1 MPKQSSAIEKA
12 LLVIEEMTAARRPV
26 PLAALAD
33 STGLPKQ
40 TVHRILQQLEETK
53 MVRRGFRAD
62 HFVAG
67 ARLRKL
73 ALSALQAAMTTLPV
87 HAVLESLV
95 ADVGESANIGVL
107 SGFSVVY
114 LDRVE
119 YAWPLRLQIS
129 PNDRLPA
136 HCVAIGKLLLA
147 FLPDRLRLDLLRS
160 ARLERFTDSTVTEPA
175 LLERELAA
183 IRRQDYALNNQE
195 FHPGLL
201 GAAVPIRRQDGEV
214 VAALAI
220 HGVAP
225 RVTPDGLRAQL
236 PRMREAA
243 ERLGELLTADAAAA
257 LAPGESRVAAA
268 KA

>member
-12 LLVIEEMTAARRPV
+12 LLVIEEIAAARRAV
-26 PLAALAD
+26 PLAFLAD
-33 STGLPKQ
+33 ATGLPKQ
-40 TVHRILQQLEETK
+40 TVHRILQQLEEAK
-53 MVRRGFRAD
+53 VVRRGFRSD
-62 HFVAG
+62 HFVPG
-67 ARLRKL
+67 ARLRRL
-73 ALSALQAAMTTLPV
+73 ALSGLQAAMTTLPV

-147 FLPDRLRLDLLRS
+147 YLPDRLRAQILHS
-160 ARLERFTDSTVTEPA
+160 ARLERFTDSTITEPE
-175 LLERELAA
+175 LLERELEA
-183 IRRQDYALNNQE
+183 IRRQDHALNNQE

-201 GAAVPIRRQDGEV
+201 GAAVPIRRGDGEV
-214 VAALAI
+214 VAGLAI

-225 RVTPDGLRAQL
+225 RVTLDRLRDQL
-236 PRMREAA
+236 PRMRLAASRLADMLTGEAVPPAVA
-243 ERLGELLTADAAAA
+243 EGAAI
-257 LAPGESRVAAA
+257 GA